1 MQGDTD
7 LAVNRAALAA
17 LLRGAAWPE
26 GDAAAAWFAL
36 AEAEGVA
43 VPFARCALQQ
53 ADARWQAP
61 ARSALQA
68 ETARELWFAA
78 SEQRA
83 LAALAQSGLRVL
95 VLKGAAL
102 ARWLYAD
109 PCERPRGDL
118 DVLLSDQAAVPDC
131 SRALAT
137 AGYAPSGYAVL
148 PPSFETSLERH
159 GPSMAHVVDVHW
171 RLANHIV
178 FADCFGFEELYAD
191 SVPLPGFPQLRRLSA
206 VHALLHACLH
216 RVSNLRLADGDRLV
230 WLADVD
236 LLARAFTAADWLRF
250 EQLAIERG
258 VAGPCASALVASADA
273 FATPLD
279 AARNTR
285 LLAAASGERFDMAR
299 AASAWYYFQWT
310 LRLQP
315 WPQRPRFLW
324 RKAFPGFD
332 YMRDHYGLQRRSQL
346 PLAYLRRALVV
357 LRRFVL
363 G

>member
-1 MQGDTD
+1 MVAD
-7 LAVNRAALAA
+7 RAALAA
-17 LLRGAAWPE
+17 VLRGTAWPE
-26 GDAAAAWFAL
+26 SDAVAAWFAL

-43 VPFARCALQQ
+43 VPFARGALQQ
-53 ADARWQAP
+53 TDARWHAP
-61 ARSALQA
+61 ARLALQA

-109 PCERPRGDL
+109 PSARPRGDL

-131 SRALAT
+131 TRALAA

-148 PPSFETSLERH
+148 PPSFETSLVRQ
-159 GPSMAHVVDVHW
+159 GSGVAHVVDVHW

-178 FADCFGFEELYAD
+178 FADCFSFEELYAD
-191 SVPLPGFPQLRRLSA
+191 SVPLPGFPALRRLSA

-216 RVSNLRLADGDRLV
+216 RVSNLRLLDGDRLV
-230 WLADVD
+230 WLADID
-236 LLARAFTAADWLRF
+236 LLARVFTASDWLRF

-258 VAGPCASALVASADA
+258 VAGPCAAALAASAAA

-279 AARNTR
+279 AALNAR
-285 LLAAASGERFDMAR
+285 LVAAAGSERFDMAR
-299 AASAWYYFQWT
+299 AGSAWYYFRWT

-315 WPQRPRFLW
+315 WPQRARFLW

-332 YMRDHYGLQRRSQL
+332 YMRDQYGVQRPSRL

-357 LRRFVL
+357 LRRFVS

>member
-1 MQGDTD
+1 MVADRPT
-7 LAVNRAALAA
+7 LAA
-17 LLRGAAWPE
+17 VLRGAPWPAA
-26 GDAAAAWFAL
+26 DAVAAWFAL
-36 AEAEGVA
+36 AESEGMT
-43 VPFARCALQQ
+43 VPFARRALQDV
-53 ADARWQAP
+53 DATWQEP
-61 ARSALQA
+61 ARAALQA
-68 ETARELWFAA
+68 AAARELWFAA

-109 PCERPRGDL
+109 PSARPRSDL

-131 SRALAT
+131 SRALAS
-137 AGYAPSGYAVL
+137 AGYAPSGYTVL
-148 PPSFETSLERH
+148 PPSFETSLVRH
-159 GPSMAHVVDVHW
+159 GAGLAHLVDVHW

-191 SVPLPGFPQLRRLSA
+191 SVPLPGFPALRRLSA

-216 RVSNLRLADGDRLV
+216 RVSNLRLVDGDRLV
-230 WLADVD
+230 WLADID

-258 VAGPCASALVASADA
+258 VAGPCAAAMAASADA

-279 AARNTR
+279 AARGAR
-285 LLAAASGERFDMAR
+285 LVAAAGNERFDMAR
-299 AASAWYYFQWT
+299 AGSAWYYFRWT

-315 WPQRPRFLW
+315 WRQRPHFLW

-332 YMRDHYGLQRRSQL
+332 YMRDQYGAQRRSQL

-357 LRRFVL
+357 LRRFVS

>member
-1 MQGDTD
+1 MVADRPT
-7 LAVNRAALAA
+7 LAA
-17 LLRGAAWPE
+17 VLRGAPWPAA
-26 GDAAAAWFAL
+26 DAVAAWFAL
-36 AEAEGVA
+36 AESEGMT
-43 VPFARCALQQ
+43 VPFARRALQD
-53 ADARWQAP
+53 ADPAWRATARA
-61 ARSALQA
+61 ALQA
-68 ETARELWFAA
+68 ATARELLFA
-78 SEQRA
+78 SCEQRA
-83 LAALAQSGLRVL
+83 LQALAASGLRVL

-109 PCERPRGDL
+109 AAARPRGDL
-118 DVLLSDQAAVPDC
+118 DVLLDGESALPDC
-131 SRALAT
+131 ARALAGV
-137 AGYAPSGYAVL
+137 GYAASGVAVL
-148 PPSFETSLERH
+148 PPSYETSFVRRGAAVEH
-159 GPSMAHVVDVHW
+159 CVDVHW
-171 RLANHIV
+171 RLTNHIV
-178 FADCFGFEELYAD
+178 FADCFDFEELYAD
-191 SVPLPGFPQLRRLSA
+191 SAPLPGFPALRRLSA

-230 WLADVD
+230 WLADID

-285 LLAAASGERFDMAR
+285 LLAAARNERFDMAR
-299 AASAWYYFQWT
+299 AGSAWYYFRWT

-332 YMRDHYGLQRRSQL
+332 YMRDQYGAQRRSQL

-357 LRRFVL
+357 LRRFVS